1 MLRRFLALAAVALLL
16 PAAAQAQGEMAEDD
30 PFATAPVTWTPFGEA
45 MKRAKAEDK
54 PIVLH
59 AYATWCGWCQK
70 FNREVFPDEDVK
82 AMLDERYIVARLN
95 IESADSVMFRG
106 GMLTEQELSGALG
119 VRGVPAHVFF
129 SPEGERL
136 TLLPGYAP
144 ADQFIHVLRY
154 IADKGYDTES
164 FEEYMERVMPAPGTD
179 PNSAG

>member
-1 MLRRFLALAAVALLL
+1 MLRRLLAFATVALLL
-16 PAAAQAQGEMAEDD
+16 PAAAHAQGEMAEED

-45 MKRAKAEDK
+45 MKQAKAEGK
-54 PIVLH
+54 PVVLH

-82 AMLDERYIVARLN
+82 AMLDERYIVSRIN
-95 IESADSVMFRG
+95 IESPDSVAFRG

-136 TLLPGYAP
+136 TLLPGFAP
-144 ADQFIHVLRY
+144 AEQFIHVLRY

-164 FEEYMERVMPAPGTD
+164 FEEYMERVMPKEEAAPG
-179 PNSAG
+179 SAG